1 MKKLLL
7 SGAFLSLLLVGC
19 REGGENQIDDQDG
32 EVDIPTEQING
43 EDEENNEDAEDTQE
57 SDTVDE
63 SEENDS

>member
-32 EVDIPTEQING
+32 EIDVPTEQING
-43 EDEENNEDAEDTQE
+43 EDEENNEDAEETDTE
-57 SDTVDE
+57 DE

>member
-32 EVDIPTEQING
+32 EIDVPSEQING
-43 EDEENNEDAEDTQE
+43 EDEENNEDAEETDTE
-57 SDTVDE
+57 DE

>member
-19 REGGENQIDDQDG
+19 REGRENQIDDQDG
-32 EVDIPTEQING
+32 EIDVPTEQINE
-43 EDEENNEDAEDTQE
+43 EDEENNEDAEETDTE
-57 SDTVDE
+57 DE